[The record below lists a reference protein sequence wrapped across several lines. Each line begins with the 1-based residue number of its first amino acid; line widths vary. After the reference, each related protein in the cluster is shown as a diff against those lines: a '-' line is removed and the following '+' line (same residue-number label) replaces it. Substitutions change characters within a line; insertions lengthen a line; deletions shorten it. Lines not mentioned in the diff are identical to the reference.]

1 MSTSAGS
8 TEICAGCNAFV
19 IRPRCSLFLSDRLFT
34 PLTPTAKATDENLA
48 SEDWDTNLQICDK
61 VGDEG
66 SNGCV

>member
-1 MSTSAGS
+1 MPA
-8 TEICAGCNAFV
+8 V
-19 IRPRCSLFLSDRLFT
+19 RWLVT

-66 SNGCV
+66 QNGYVVQAKASGRPTADIPVHETP